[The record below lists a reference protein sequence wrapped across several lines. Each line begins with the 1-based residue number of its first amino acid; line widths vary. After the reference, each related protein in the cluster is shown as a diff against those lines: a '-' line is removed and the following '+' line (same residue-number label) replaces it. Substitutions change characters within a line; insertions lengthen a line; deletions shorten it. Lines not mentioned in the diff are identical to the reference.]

1 MGWLR
6 EKQAT
11 WGDAHVGAFVYDK
24 TGKPWKV
31 TEVAATGHGGF
42 LLHDKDG
49 MAAVVH
55 PSISAPV
62 DALVDED
69 ARAVHALSTI
79 LGGVVIG

>member
-11 WGDAHVGAFVYDK
+11 WADAHVGAFVYDK

-31 TEVAATGHGGF
+31 MGIPATGHEGF

-49 MAAVVH
+49 VAAVVH
-55 PSISAPV
+55 PNTSAPV
-62 DALVDED
+62 DALVDEHD
-69 ARAVHALSTI
+69 RAIHALSTI
-79 LGGVVIG
+79 LGGVVIE

>member
-11 WGDAHVGAFVYDK
+11 WGDVHVGAFVCDK

-31 TEVAATGHGGF
+31 MGIPTDDREGF

-49 MAAVVH
+49 VAAVAH
-55 PSISAPV
+55 PNISAPV

-69 ARAVHALSTI
+69 ARAIHALSTI
-79 LGGVVIG
+79 LGGVVIE

>member
-6 EKQAT
+6 EKRAA
-11 WGDAHVGAFVYDK
+11 WDDVHVGAFVYDK

-31 TEVAATGHGGF
+31 AGVDGRTFFVRDERGGTAT
-42 LLHDKDG
+42 LH
-49 MAAVVH
+49 
-55 PSISAPV
+55 PNISAPV

-69 ARAVHALSTI
+69 ARAIHTLSTI